1 MEEKGT
7 AVREG
12 GLLAPGN
19 AGADGDGADRRADVM
34 PAGPGDRPATLGGRP
49 GKRSPVPAA
58 DGYDSDFSLTGLP
71 SAVATSDASSV
82 NSLAEMTTGSSSG
95 AESTSMTTTT
105 LDDADGENE
114 GSSGSHLF
122 S

>member
-1 MEEKGT
+1 MLLQHLIPDQMEEKGT

-71 SAVATSDASSV
+71 SAVTSV
-82 NSLAEMTTGSSSG
+82 QVTFE
-95 AESTSMTTTT
+95 
-105 LDDADGENE
+105 
-114 GSSGSHLF
+114 HRRY
-122 S
+122 

>member
-34 PAGPGDRPATLGGRP
+34 PAGPGDRPAT
-49 GKRSPVPAA
+49 K
-58 DGYDSDFSLTGLP
+58 
-71 SAVATSDASSV
+71 TSYNKIQVTYTYNDHCSS
-82 NSLAEMTTGSSSG
+82 
-95 AESTSMTTTT
+95 
-105 LDDADGENE
+105 
-114 GSSGSHLF
+114 
-122 S
+122 

>member
-34 PAGPGDRPATLGGRP
+34 PAGPGDRPATLSR
-49 GKRSPVPAA
+49 K
-58 DGYDSDFSLTGLP
+58 
-71 SAVATSDASSV
+71 
-82 NSLAEMTTGSSSG
+82 
-95 AESTSMTTTT
+95 
-105 LDDADGENE
+105 NE
-114 GSSGSHLF
+114 K
-122 S
+122 

>member
-49 GKRSPVPAA
+49 GKASPVPAA
-58 DGYDSDFSLTGLP
+58 DGYEMDYSLTGLLHWLFTP
-71 SAVATSDASSV
+71 ILCMTSAKY
-82 NSLAEMTTGSSSG
+82 L
-95 AESTSMTTTT
+95 TT
-105 LDDADGENE
+105 LPYLSDQQVG
-114 GSSGSHLF
+114 
-122 S
+122 